1 MFTTAYYFVQ
11 VILCS
16 GIMMGYYWLVLRNK
30 RFHHY
35 NRFYLLALALLSWVV
50 PLVKIQWQ
58 RPSVTDDL
66 QVLQLL
72 SVVADNNTR
81 IEAAVTRSG
90 FQWNWDMAA
99 CILYLVVAS
108 VLLAGLVNS
117 FIRLYRLL
125 KQHSCKN
132 VGDVYLILTQAPGTP
147 FSFFRYIFWNEEIDL
162 RSEAGKQILQHEL
175 THVQQKHSLDKLI
188 LQLVLVAGWFNPFF
202 WLLKKEMEMIHEF
215 IADKKAVGDGDTAAL
230 AQMLLTAAYPQQR
243 FDLANPFFFSPIKR
257 RLQMLTNDRNPRFSY
272 LRRLVVLPMLAVLV
286 LLFAFRSPGQRA
298 KGPLSVATVMEN
310 MVDVVAGSQAQTN
323 INVSNVAVL
332 DRTYTVVLI
341 PGHGGENT
349 GVVAADGT
357 KESEL
362 TLALAKTIKEM
373 NGNDQIRVILTRE
386 TDKTMPFKQ
395 AAELTNKYN
404 PDLVLLL
411 HANDAIAIKPK
422 SATQTSNFPGG
433 IRFYIPDAVPEQS
446 LLSRILASEIAFA
459 MAPLK
464 SPIIGIRSSTAT
476 GHLLNQLNSPS
487 VVIEADLMSNPV
499 GLAKLQTISSRK
511 EIAVSI
517 LNGINEYLVKS
528 KRTYIDTVIVKA
540 DSLKG
545 SERKNLATAKNGVVL
560 IPTQPTKLPQPLV
573 VLDGRKIV
581 YDSIASINPAQI
593 QSVNVLKNES
603 ATALYG
609 EEGRNGVI
617 LLTSKT
623 VTVKEATNAS
633 GIVSVN
639 NFSANFSPAK
649 INSRKLGVT
658 SVTVRPHTDSL
669 PKDVLILVDGVKG
682 SLAAVQPDEI
692 ATVNVRK
699 DSASISRY
707 GDEARNGV
715 VEIVTK
721 RPFAVKTEL
730 VARPVYKGYKIFTE
744 VENLPAFRGG
754 QATFQ
759 KYLARNQ
766 RSDLAKNG
774 TPPGTYTVQVS
785 FLIGE
790 DGNVSNVTAENNPG
804 YRTVEEAI
812 RLIKNGPRWI
822 PARQNG
828 QPVLYRHRQAI
839 TLVVKK

>member
-81 IEAAVTRSG
+81 IEAAVTRRG

-99 CILYLVVAS
+99 WILYLVVAS

-188 LQLVLVAGWFNPFF
+188 VQLVLVAGWFNPFF

-257 RLQMLTNDRNPRFSY
+257 RLQMLTNDHNPRFSY

-310 MVDVVAGSQAQTN
+310 MVEKTRTLLPGIHPADTIVIQADTVYIQGKDKTDVLKIIPSVAQNKELRKALIILDGKK
-323 INVSNVAVL
+323 VDPAVL
-332 DRTYTVVLI
+332 DSLNTKSVATV
-341 PGHGGENT
+341 N
-349 GVVAADGT
+349 
-357 KESEL
+357 
-362 TLALAKTIKEM
+362 
-373 NGNDQIRVILTRE
+373 
-386 TDKTMPFKQ
+386 
-395 AAELTNKYN
+395 
-404 PDLVLLL
+404 
-411 HANDAIAIKPK
+411 
-422 SATQTSNFPGG
+422 
-433 IRFYIPDAVPEQS
+433 
-446 LLSRILASEIAFA
+446 
-459 MAPLK
+459 
-464 SPIIGIRSSTAT
+464 
-476 GHLLNQLNSPS
+476 
-487 VVIEADLMSNPV
+487 
-499 GLAKLQTISSRK
+499 
-511 EIAVSI
+511 I
-517 LNGINEYLVKS
+517 LNGK
-528 KRTYIDTVIVKA
+528 DA
-540 DSLKG
+540 
-545 SERKNLATAKNGVVL
+545 ATTSRYGEEAKNGVVL
-560 IPTQPTKLPQPLV
+560 ITTQPTKKPQPLL

-609 EEGRNGVI
+609 EEGRNGVV
-617 LLTSKT
+617 LLTTKT
-623 VTVKEATNAS
+623 GVAQEARAAS
-633 GIVSVN
+633 GVVAVN
-639 NFSANFSPAK
+639 NLPATG
-649 INSRKLGVT
+649 INRPLGVT
-658 SVTVRPHTDSL
+658 KVSIREHTDSL
-669 PKDVLILVDGVKG
+669 PRNVLILVDGVKS
-682 SLAAVQPDEI
+682 SLASVQPDEI

-730 VARPVYKGYKIFTE
+730 VARPVHKGYKIFTE
-744 VENLPAFRGG
+744 VENLPAFPGG
-754 QATFQ
+754 QAVFQ
-759 KYLARNQ
+759 KYITRNQ